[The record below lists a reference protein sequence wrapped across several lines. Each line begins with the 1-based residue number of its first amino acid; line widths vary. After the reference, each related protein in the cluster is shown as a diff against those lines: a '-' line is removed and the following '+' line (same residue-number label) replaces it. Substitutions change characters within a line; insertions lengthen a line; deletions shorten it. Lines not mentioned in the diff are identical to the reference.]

1 MFPSSEG
8 EKSTAHTSCLLS
20 EAQDGLLLVV
30 RVGAEPV
37 DVHAAAQ
44 PLQHLRLGEVRQALV
59 VHVQLLDQP
68 LQLLRPARM
77 LGHVLRDQANQLLRV
92 SLEEQSEFRPL
103 RTKRC

>member
-77 LGHVLRDQANQLLRV
+77 LGHVLRD
-92 SLEEQSEFRPL
+92 
-103 RTKRC
+103 